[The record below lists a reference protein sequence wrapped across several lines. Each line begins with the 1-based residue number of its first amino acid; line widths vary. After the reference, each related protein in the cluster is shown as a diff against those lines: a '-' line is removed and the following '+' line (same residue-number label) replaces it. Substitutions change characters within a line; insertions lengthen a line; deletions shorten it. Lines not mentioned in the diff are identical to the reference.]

1 MSRLRRPFRKGSK
14 GALLQ
19 NRKGTTLRQDLGKG
33 AADIKTAFK
42 KIKDAGKSL
51 TRGTKDLTATRF
63 GVIQGPAAGSDLLVA
78 AKKIAS
84 KKDDGPQFTKKSRL
98 ELRKEAKAEREAKA
112 GEANKTSGVG
122 TANRGSANEKARAA
136 AKRREAWEAKRPKA
150 SDFKGSGR
158 RLTPSQRAEFNKALK
173 AWRASKPK

>member
-51 TRGTKDLTATRF
+51 TRGTKDLTATR
-63 GVIQGPAAGSDLLVA
+63 VMQGPAAGSSLIVA
-78 AKKIAS
+78 AKKLAS
-84 KKDDGPQFTKKSRL
+84 RTKDTSKGKTAPQFTKTSRL
-98 ELRKEAKAEREAKA
+98 QNQKDAAALKAARDKWKATKPKMSDFRGTGRRITPNERE
-112 GEANKTSGVG
+112 
-122 TANRGSANEKARAA
+122 
-136 AKRREAWEAKRPKA
+136 
-150 SDFKGSGR
+150 
-158 RLTPSQRAEFNKALK
+158 QYNKALESWK
-173 AWRASKPK
+173 AKEPK

>member
-63 GVIQGPAAGSDLLVA
+63 GVIQGPAAGSSLIVA
-78 AKKIAS
+78 ARKIAS
-84 KKDDGPQFTKKSRL
+84 KKDDAPQFTKKSRL
-98 ELRKEAKAEREAKA
+98 QNKKDAAALKDARDKWKATKPKMSDFRGTGRRITPNERE
-112 GEANKTSGVG
+112 
-122 TANRGSANEKARAA
+122 
-136 AKRREAWEAKRPKA
+136 
-150 SDFKGSGR
+150 
-158 RLTPSQRAEFNKALK
+158 QYNKALESWK
-173 AWRASKPK
+173 AKEPK

>member
-51 TRGTKDLTATRF
+51 TRGTKDLTATRVSTE
-63 GVIQGPAAGSDLLVA
+63 GPKQDVKGPKQGPKTKQFSAPTAQQAGDKLINAS
-78 AKKIAS
+78 KIAS
-84 KKDDGPQFTKKSRL
+84 GTKDTSKGETDANFTKTSRL
-98 ELRKEAKAEREAKA
+98 QNQKDAAALQ
-112 GEANKTSGVG
+112 NKI
-122 TANRGSANEKARAA
+122 EKWKAR
-136 AKRREAWEAKRPKA
+136 EPKM
-150 SDFKGSGR
+150 SDFRGTGR
-158 RLTPSQRAEFNKALK
+158 RTTPNERKQYNKALE